1 MAFERLGS
9 FMSREEVRIQSFLIN
24 TVVFQVLSQETGSMP
39 DRPPIWVY
47 LKRVNY
53 GSVDPL
59 LKSNFLLD
67 MIFFFQEIMS
77 LLVLKREENAASER
91 RRSQVFYNCLSAQN
105 CVELL
110 ALKSSCTY
118 ISTPSFTNVDMVI
131 LVLQRN
137 CLCPSI
143 LKIRK
148 NFRDFLK
155 SQKSEKK
162 CIPQCLKIS
171 LAWTLSWFPTI

>member
-1 MAFERLGS
+1 MTEKRSKSTFGVKQPKKHTTKNHSHFTVFHCAISFTFMRIKRNHVRNVFTIKSVCLMSFFSGERSSLAFERLGS

-67 MIFFFQEIMS
+67 MIFFS
-77 LLVLKREENAASER
+77 KRL
-91 RRSQVFYNCLSAQN
+91 CLS
-105 CVELL
+105 
-110 ALKSSCTY
+110 
-118 ISTPSFTNVDMVI
+118 
-131 LVLQRN
+131 
-137 CLCPSI
+137 
-143 LKIRK
+143 
-148 NFRDFLK
+148 
-155 SQKSEKK
+155 
-162 CIPQCLKIS
+162 
-171 LAWTLSWFPTI
+171 

>member
-1 MAFERLGS
+1 MFNELFFSGERSSLAFERLGS

-77 LLVLKREENAASER
+77 LLVLKRER
-91 RRSQVFYNCLSAQN
+91 RMQRQN
-105 CVELL
+105 T
-110 ALKSSCTY
+110 S
-118 ISTPSFTNVDMVI
+118 
-131 LVLQRN
+131 VL
-137 CLCPSI
+137 
-143 LKIRK
+143 
-148 NFRDFLK
+148 
-155 SQKSEKK
+155 
-162 CIPQCLKIS
+162 
-171 LAWTLSWFPTI
+171 